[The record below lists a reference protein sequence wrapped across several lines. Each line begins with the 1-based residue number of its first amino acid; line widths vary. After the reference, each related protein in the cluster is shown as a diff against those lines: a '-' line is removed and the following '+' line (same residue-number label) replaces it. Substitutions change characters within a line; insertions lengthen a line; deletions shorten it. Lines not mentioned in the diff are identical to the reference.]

1 MRTPPCPTPP
11 PRRPS
16 RRPSGRAAR
25 VFTLGRAGALAAL
38 AACAGG
44 GDVTPPPPPPPSLSL
59 AAAPA
64 AVSVQAGQSATAT
77 VRLTR
82 GGPAAAVALGA
93 AVAGA
98 PAGVAAAFAPATVP
112 ADGAESA
119 VTLTTTAATPAGDYT
134 VTIRGSG
141 GASASTTVTLRVDPA
156 PVDPAPVDPAPVA
169 PVAPVARYTLAVAPA
184 PVAVTAGAAA
194 AGATVAIARSHFAGA
209 VALAAAG
216 APAGLT
222 VTVPGAPVAGDAAAL
237 GVQAAAAV
245 PAGDYPVTLTGSAA
259 GLAPVTATLVV
270 RVAAAPP
277 PPPPTGVTPGFVTGT
292 VVDAAG
298 RPLAGVEVY
307 ADNTLYYNTN
317 VIGYTDAQGR
327 YKLDVRQ
334 PIGTW
339 RVGAHLKREY
349 NGRTYQLDLHPDAA
363 RAFPGVDGAV
373 RNFDWRLIG
382 KTPEGGSYGVA
393 TYVYRNWAPGEYV
406 AVEDVEVTFTPVGPL
421 VDGSTGQV
429 GVVRLQGNYVS
440 NIPLGRY
447 KVTARW
453 APRDGRAARPMG
465 VRVRDANSYTE
476 STTLDWPANADGR
489 PREAELEVYLPAR
502 EN

>member
-1 MRTPPCPTPP
+1 MCVLPRPERPT
-11 PRRPS
+11 RPLFG
-16 RRPSGRAAR
+16 RPTRRAALAPA
-25 VFTLGRAGALAAL
+25 LGLAGTL

-44 GDVTPPPPPPPSLSL
+44 GGDVTGTTSPPPPPSPSSSL
-59 AAAPA
+59 TLTAAPA
-64 AVSVQAGQSATAT
+64 AVRVQAGQSGAVT

-82 GGPAAAVALGA
+82 GGPAAAVVLGA
-93 AVAGA
+93 EVGGA
-98 PAGVAAAFAPATVP
+98 PSGVAAAFAPATVP

-134 VTIRGSG
+134 VTISGSG
-141 GASASTTVTLRVDPA
+141 GASASTSVTLHVDP
-156 PVDPAPVDPAPVA
+156 
-169 PVAPVARYTLAVAPA
+169 APVARYTLAVTPA

-194 AGATVAIARSHFAGA
+194 ASAAVTLARSHFAGA
-209 VALAAAG
+209 VTLAAAG

-222 VTVPGAPVAGDAAAL
+222 VTLPAAPVAGDSAAL
-237 GVQAAAAV
+237 GVQAAATV

-259 GLAPVTATLVV
+259 GLAPVTATVVV
-270 RVAAAPP
+270 RVAAAAPP
-277 PPPPTGVTPGFVTGT
+277 PPQPTPPPSTGVTPGYVTGT

-317 VIGYTDAQGR
+317 AIGYTDAQGR
-327 YKLDVRQ
+327 YKIDVRQ

-349 NGRTYQLDLHPDAA
+349 NGRTYQLDLHPDTA
-363 RAFPGVDGAV
+363 RAFSGADGAV
-373 RNFDWRLIG
+373 RNFDWRLTG
-382 KTPEGGSYGVA
+382 RTPEGGSYGVA
-393 TYVYRNWAPGEYV
+393 TYVYLNWAPGEYV
-406 AVEDVEVTFTPVGPL
+406 SVGDVEVTFTPVGPL

-453 APRDGRAARPMG
+453 APQDGRAPRPMG
-465 VRVRDANSYTE
+465 VRLRDANSYTE
-476 STTLDWPANADGR
+476 STTLDWPANGDGR
-489 PREAELEVYLPAR
+489 PQEAELEVYLPAR
-502 EN
+502 AN